1 MKVLVNPFDG
11 SLGFSQKQEKAI
23 EVMVGN
29 EPIPPFRLVGIRQGR
44 LFLAE
49 SNASN
54 NTPCIGFVT
63 KGYAQGSK
71 ATVISGGVLELDYS
85 IQSAEHLFLS
95 TTPGLISRTPVF
107 GRLQITQQ
115 VGYWLSPTSVFVK
128 LEVPILNA

>member
-11 SLGFSQKQEKAI
+11 SLGFSQKQEKPL

-54 NTPCIGFVT
+54 NTPCIGFVN
-63 KGYAQGSK
+63 KGYAQNSK
-71 ATVISGGVLELDYS
+71 ATVMTSGVMELDYS
-85 IQSAEHLFLS
+85 IQSAELLFLD
-95 TTPGLISRTPVF
+95 TTPGRISRTPVF

-115 VGYWLSPTSVFVK
+115 IGYWLSPTSVFIK
-128 LEVPILNA
+128 LEVPIFNA